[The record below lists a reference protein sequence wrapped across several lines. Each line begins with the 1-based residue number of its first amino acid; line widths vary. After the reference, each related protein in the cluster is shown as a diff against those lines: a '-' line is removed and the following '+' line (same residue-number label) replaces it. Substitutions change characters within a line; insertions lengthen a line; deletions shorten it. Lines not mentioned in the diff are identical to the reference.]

1 MSAMLDQYELVAGSS
16 AVRSLRSLAAH
27 FHGARV
33 VHVNSTLVGGGV
45 AEILQWMIPLSRELG
60 LDVDWEVIQ
69 GDESFFTVTK
79 AMHNGLQ
86 GDRLDFNNQMTNIHL
101 ETNKREA
108 ERLESSLRDADFVFI
123 HDPQPAALKQ
133 FIGSVKGH
141 WIWRCH
147 IDVSLPNRRVWR
159 FLKPLIEQY
168 EASIFSLAAFANPL
182 PHPQFIITPSIDPL
196 SDKNCDLPAQEVES
210 VRGQFG
216 LDPKLPLL
224 LQVSRYDSFKDPV
237 GVIRAYRIV
246 KQHLP
251 VQLVLAGGSAADDP
265 EGARVLKSVQDEA
278 GNDPDVHVLVLS
290 PTAHRTINALQ
301 RAADIV
307 IQKSLKEGFGLTVTE
322 AMWKGKPVIG
332 GNTGGIRKQVY
343 NHRTGFLVNSAE
355 GAAQRALYLLA
366 HPEQS
371 KRMGSWAK
379 ELVRE
384 NFLLTR
390 HLREYLILMLGL
402 KQGISDRI
410 ELQSQVAA

>member
-1 MSAMLDQYELVAGSS
+1 MSSIMEHYETVAGSS
-16 AVRSLRSLAAH
+16 AIRSLRSLAGH

-33 VHVNSTLVGGGV
+33 VHVNSTRVGGGV

-86 GDRLDFNNQMTNIHL
+86 GDRLDFSNQMMEIHL
-101 ETNKREA
+101 ETNRREA
-108 ERLESSLRDADFVFI
+108 ERLAPSLRDADFVFI
-123 HDPQPAALKQ
+123 HDPQPSALKQ
-133 FIGSVKGH
+133 FIGAVKGH

-159 FLKPLIEQY
+159 FLKPLIEQH

-196 SDKNCDLPAQEVES
+196 SDKNCELPKQEIEA

-216 LDPKLPLL
+216 LDPELPLL
-224 LQVSRYDSFKDPV
+224 LQVSRYDAFKDPV

-251 VQLVLAGGSAADDP
+251 VQLALVGGSADDDP

-278 GNDPDVHVLVLS
+278 GADPNIHVLVLS

-301 RAADIV
+301 RTADIV

-371 KRMGSWAK
+371 TRMGLWAK

-410 ELQSQVAA
+410 ELQSRVAA